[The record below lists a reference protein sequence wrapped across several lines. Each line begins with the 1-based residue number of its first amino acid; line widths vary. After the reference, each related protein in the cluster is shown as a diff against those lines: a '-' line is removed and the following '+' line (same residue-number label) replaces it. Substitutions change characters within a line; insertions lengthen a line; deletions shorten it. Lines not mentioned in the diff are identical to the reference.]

1 VEQVEVA
8 ARWQNVTVQRYEEM
22 RRTVSGEVCPLKAP
36 EAVYFIALSLTAP
49 YVKTV
54 LNVGSC

>member
-1 VEQVEVA
+1 MA